1 MQVPTASAESDDGI
15 LLSVLFQRV
24 CCAKDAAGLATNS
37 NIVGGP
43 RTSAGA
49 NTNTNM
55 ESIRTLPLCD
65 VSVYVPSEAVKLLN
79 DPPSIGRETRG
90 IAMV

>member
-1 MQVPTASAESDDGI
+1 MQVPTTSAESDEGT

-24 CCAKDAAGLATNS
+24 CCTKDVTGLATNA

-49 NTNTNM
+49 NVNM
-55 ESIRTLPLCD
+55 NMGSTPTLPLCD
-65 VSVYVPSEAVKLLN
+65 VSACVPSEAVKLLN
-79 DPPSIGRETRG
+79 GFPSTARENGG